1 MLTLATFD
9 IIHILQI
16 WSKVMSDVVKFIF
29 TLLILTAI
37 CITSV
42 WADTDTIT
50 LHLRAT
56 VPPRVEITHD
66 DRGLSVGINSED
78 VDVAAYDMD
87 NNLISDYSNFGN
99 HLRFVFTAL

>member
-1 MLTLATFD
+1 MLTLTTFD

-16 WSKVMSDVVKFIF
+16 WSKVMSDVVKFLF

-66 DRGLSVGINSED
+66 DVGINSED

-99 HLRFVFTAL
+99 PLRFVFTAL